1 VVIERRVLGNMPL
14 ACPMERFA
22 YGEVAEEDGVGRT
35 VASQTELVGP
45 ALSGPHLSGRD
56 AEGAGAAANRGA
68 HRGRRGP
75 CAERASWHQKVC
87 VARAGQAANGGARRQ
102 LVGKNPGGKAREGDG
117 ATTKDWEKSHGRAE
131 RELPLSGG
139 PQWRGGSVRT
149 RVGSG

>member
-1 VVIERRVLGNMPL
+1 VVIARRVLGNMPL

-56 AEGAGAAANRGA
+56 AEGAGAAARGA

-102 LVGKNPGGKAREGDG
+102 LVGSIVVRESRRQGARGRRRDDEGLG
-117 ATTKDWEKSHGRAE
+117 EIPWPR
-131 RELPLSGG
+131 
-139 PQWRGGSVRT
+139 
-149 RVGSG
+149 